1 MYYKTKIEDTVRIP
15 PYRFESPLEEVA
27 IQTLNETYEG
37 RLDKKLG
44 LLICVNEIVEISEG
58 RLIMG
63 DGAAYHNVIF
73 EAIFFK
79 PEQHEIFDGEVID
92 IVDYGA
98 FVRIGP
104 MDGLIHVS
112 QVTDDYI
119 NYDAKRGALLA
130 KESNKTL
137 EEGNLVRARAVSVS
151 IKDESTNNIENN
163 RNWSAWNQ
171 MGIIWTILHAW
182 ILIKFVSCFLNYTIL
197 IIKKNIPLYLKIC
210 KDTLF
215 MCNYKVI
222 T

>member
-63 DGAAYHNVIF
+63 DGASYHNVVF

-119 NYDAKRGALLA
+119 NYDSKRGALLG

-137 EEGNLVRARAVSVS
+137 EEGNKVRARIIALSLKGKS
-151 IKDESTNNIENN
+151 SKETKIGLTMRQPGFGRFEWIEDERRKT
-163 RNWSAWNQ
+163 
-171 MGIIWTILHAW
+171 
-182 ILIKFVSCFLNYTIL
+182 
-197 IIKKNIPLYLKIC
+197 KK
-210 KDTLF
+210 
-215 MCNYKVI
+215 
-222 T
+222 

>member
-15 PYRFESPLEEVA
+15 PYRFGDPLEEVA

-37 RLDKKLG
+37 SLDKKLG
-44 LLICVNEIVEISEG
+44 LLICVNEIDEIGEG

-63 DGAAYHNVIF
+63 DGASYHKVIF
-73 EAIFFK
+73 NAIFFK

-92 IVDYGA
+92 IVEYGA

-119 NYDAKRGALLA
+119 SYNSKRGTLIA

-137 EEGNLVRARAVSVS
+137 DEGDLVRARAVSVS
-151 IKDESTNNIENN
+151 IKDESINNMENT
-163 RNWSAWNQ
+163 RNS
-171 MGIIWTILHAW
+171 
-182 ILIKFVSCFLNYTIL
+182 K
-197 IIKKNIPLYLKIC
+197 IPLTMRQTNLGRFEWIEEAKQ
-210 KDTLF
+210 KS
-215 MCNYKVI
+215 KKGKE
-222 T
+222 

>member
-1 MYYKTKIEDTVRIP
+1 MSYKTKIEDTVRIP
-15 PYRFESPLEEVA
+15 PYRFGDPLKEVA

-44 LLICVNEIVEISEG
+44 LLICVNDIVGEIGEG

-63 DGAAYHNVIF
+63 DGAAYYNVVF

-137 EEGNLVRARAVSVS
+137 DVGDLVRARAVSVS
-151 IKDESTNNIENN
+151 IKDESTNNIENS
-163 RNWSAWNQ
+163 RNS
-171 MGIIWTILHAW
+171 
-182 ILIKFVSCFLNYTIL
+182 K
-197 IIKKNIPLYLKIC
+197 IPLTMRQTNLGRFEWIEEAKQ
-210 KDTLF
+210 KS
-215 MCNYKVI
+215 KKGK
-222 T
+222 

>member
-1 MYYKTKIEDTVRIP
+1 MYYKTKIKDIVRIP
-15 PYRFESPLEEVA
+15 PYRFEDPLKEVA
-27 IQTLNETYEG
+27 IQTLNKTYEG

-63 DGAAYHNVIF
+63 DGASYHNVVF
-73 EAIFFK
+73 ESIFFK

-92 IVDYGA
+92 IADYGA

-119 NYDAKRGALLA
+119 NYDGKRGALIA

-137 EEGNLVRARAVSVS
+137 DVGDLVRARAVSVS
-151 IKDESTNNIENN
+151 IKDDSTNSRDNH
-163 RNWSAWNQ
+163 RNS
-171 MGIIWTILHAW
+171 
-182 ILIKFVSCFLNYTIL
+182 K
-197 IIKKNIPLYLKIC
+197 IPLTMGQTNLGRFEWIEEAKQ
-210 KDTLF
+210 K
-215 MCNYKVI
+215 NKKA
-222 T
+222 

>member
-15 PYRFESPLEEVA
+15 PYEFDNPLEEVA
-27 IQTLNETYEG
+27 IKTLNKTYEG

-44 LLICVNEIVEISEG
+44 LLICVNGIDDISEG

-63 DGAAYHNVIF
+63 DGASYHNVVF

-137 EEGNLVRARAVSVS
+137 DVGDLVRARAVSVS

-163 RNWSAWNQ
+163 RNS
-171 MGIIWTILHAW
+171 
-182 ILIKFVSCFLNYTIL
+182 K
-197 IIKKNIPLYLKIC
+197 IPLTMRQTNLGRFEWIQEK
-210 KDTLF
+210 K
-215 MCNYKVI
+215 KKSRRAKQ
-222 T
+222 

>member
-1 MYYKTKIEDTVRIP
+1 MTDAR
-15 PYRFESPLEEVA
+15 SH
-27 IQTLNETYEG
+27 
-37 RLDKKLG
+37 
-44 LLICVNEIVEISEG
+44 
-58 RLIMG
+58 G
-63 DGAAYHNVIF
+63 DGASYHNVVF

-119 NYDAKRGALLA
+119 SYDGKRGALIA

-137 EEGNLVRARAVSVS
+137 DEGDLVRARAVSVS

-163 RNWSAWNQ
+163 RNS
-171 MGIIWTILHAW
+171 
-182 ILIKFVSCFLNYTIL
+182 K
-197 IIKKNIPLYLKIC
+197 IPLTMRQTNLGRFEWIEEAKE
-210 KDTLF
+210 KS
-215 MCNYKVI
+215 KKGKA
-222 T
+222 

>member
-163 RNWSAWNQ
+163 RN
-171 MGIIWTILHAW
+171 
-182 ILIKFVSCFLNYTIL
+182 
-197 IIKKNIPLYLKIC
+197 
-210 KDTLF
+210 
-215 MCNYKVI
+215 
-222 T
+222 

>member
-15 PYRFESPLEEVA
+15 PYRFGDPLKEVA

-44 LLICVNEIVEISEG
+44 LLICVNDIDEIGEG

-63 DGAAYHNVIF
+63 DGAAYHNVVF

-119 NYDAKRGALLA
+119 NYDPKNASLLGNESKKVLTEGDRIRA
-130 KESNKTL
+130 RIVTLSLKGKSIKESKIGLTMRQPNLGKFEWIQAEKNKAL
-137 EEGNLVRARAVSVS
+137 EKANA
-151 IKDESTNNIENN
+151 
-163 RNWSAWNQ
+163 
-171 MGIIWTILHAW
+171 
-182 ILIKFVSCFLNYTIL
+182 
-197 IIKKNIPLYLKIC
+197 
-210 KDTLF
+210 
-215 MCNYKVI
+215 KVEE
-222 T
+222 

>member
-15 PYRFESPLEEVA
+15 PYEFDNPLEEVA
-27 IQTLNETYEG
+27 IKTLNKTYEG

-44 LLICVNEIVEISEG
+44 LLICVNGIDDISEG

-63 DGAAYHNVIF
+63 DGASYHNVDF

-137 EEGNLVRARAVSVS
+137 DVGDLVRARAVSVS

-163 RNWSAWNQ
+163 RNS
-171 MGIIWTILHAW
+171 
-182 ILIKFVSCFLNYTIL
+182 K
-197 IIKKNIPLYLKIC
+197 IPLTMRQTNLGRFEWIQEAKE
-210 KDTLF
+210 KSRRA
-215 MCNYKVI
+215 KQ
-222 T
+222 

>member
-15 PYRFESPLEEVA
+15 PYRFGDPLKEVA

-44 LLICVNEIVEISEG
+44 LLICVNDIDEIGEG

-112 QVTDDYI
+112 QVTDP
-119 NYDAKRGALLA
+119 KRGALLA

-137 EEGNLVRARAVSVS
+137 DEGDLVRARAVSVS

-163 RNWSAWNQ
+163 RNS
-171 MGIIWTILHAW
+171 
-182 ILIKFVSCFLNYTIL
+182 K
-197 IIKKNIPLYLKIC
+197 IPLTMRQNNLGRFEWIEEAKE
-210 KDTLF
+210 KS
-215 MCNYKVI
+215 KKGGE
-222 T
+222 